1 MSLAARVM
9 GRLFPRRVFGRQRRF
24 GDTAAPWAPT
34 HRHRKGGHYRVLSH
48 GILEKDR
55 SDVVIYDDAKGQVW
69 VRPVAEF
76 YDGRFEALA
85 EGSK

>member
-1 MSLAARVM
+1 M
-9 GRLFPRRVFGRQRRF
+9 
-24 GDTAAPWAPT
+24 
-34 HRHRKGGHYRVLSH
+34 LSH